1 MRQKSSLKRF
11 EQATLILFR
20 LLAGGVFIYASVDKI
35 LHPDQFA
42 VAVNNYRLLP
52 ESLVNCFAVFL
63 PWVELVAG
71 TLLVLGQ
78 WQRSSSFVLAS
89 LTVVF
94 IIAVSISLLKG
105 LDISCGCFNTASGR
119 KIGLQ
124 VLFGDFILL
133 AVLLILIMRS
143 PDELGKRAF
152 LGKR

>member
-1 MRQKSSLKRF
+1 MRRL
-11 EQATLILFR
+11 EHAILVLFR
-20 LLAGGVFIYASVDKI
+20 LFAGGVFIYASVDKI

-52 ESLVNCFAVFL
+52 EILVNVFAVCL
-63 PWVELVAG
+63 PWVELIAG

-78 WQRSSSFVLAS
+78 WQRSSSFVLSS

-119 KIGLQ
+119 KIGFQ

-133 AVLLILIMRS
+133 AVLLILILRS

-152 LGKR
+152 LGK

>member
-1 MRQKSSLKRF
+1 MKQKGAVSRL

-42 VAVNNYRLLP
+42 IAVNNYRLLP
-52 ESLVNCFAVFL
+52 EPLVNVFSVFL

-78 WQRSSSFVLAS
+78 WQRSSSYVLAS
-89 LTVVF
+89 LTIVF
-94 IIAVSISLLKG
+94 IIAVSIGLLKG

-124 VLFGDFILL
+124 VLFGDFFLL
-133 AVLLILIMRS
+133 AVLLILVLRS

-152 LGKR
+152 LGNQ